1 MLSLRRSIA
10 KLSGVLP
17 AFTPVALTK
26 EGPVLIFTRRI
37 GEFIRIGD
45 DIRVQVIEIKGR
57 QVRLGIEAP
66 PHISV
71 HREEV
76 YLRIKGLQSPPAKMG
91 PIDKLDSEKKP
102 SSPSDNTA
110 T

>member
-1 MLSLRRSIA
+1 M
-10 KLSGVLP
+10 
-17 AFTPVALTK
+17 
-26 EGPVLIFTRRI
+26 LIFTRRI

-66 PHISV
+66 SHISV

-76 YLRIKGLQSPPAKMG
+76 YLRIKGLSPPTSPTKAG
-91 PIDKLDSEKKP
+91 PGERGETEKKP
-102 SSPSDNTA
+102 SIPPENTSS
-110 T
+110 

>member
-1 MLSLRRSIA
+1 MVTLAANRQA
-10 KLSGVLP
+10 VGCAPGVYAA
-17 AFTPVALTK
+17 AFTK

-45 DIRVQVIEIKGR
+45 DIRVQVIEVKGR

-76 YLRIKGLQSPPAKMG
+76 YLRIKGLPPPPAKMS
-91 PIDKLDSEKKP
+91 PVDQVDSEKNS
-102 SSPSDNTA
+102 SSPPENA
-110 T
+110 TT